1 MRVRILAKFYKKG
14 LFLQTATTNTTAF
27 LLEIL
32 TQELPAKPFL
42 KELPQILTKWQ
53 NALQNANITTSHT
66 QLFYTPRRIVL
77 YCEYFALFSN
87 EQIIES
93 FGAPINIAYDN
104 DGNLSKAG
112 LSFFAKNNLDPTRD
126 KDKVSKALKDGK
138 EVLYFKETLQ
148 GRATKELMQD
158 VVDNFLQSLHFGKS
172 MRWGDLASR
181 LSNFNGF
188 IRPIV
193 NICAFLGEAPLP
205 LCVFG
210 LESSAQTYPHRDFGY
225 NAIEVKNIGHYF
237 EILQKNCVILDQN
250 ERKAKILSQIE
261 AIKSAHHI
269 DIELDSELLE
279 EIVAITE
286 YPQSLLGYFEKEFLR
301 LPKEVIIT
309 SMKENQRYFALYKE
323 DSLFNGFIVV
333 SNSTSK
339 DTSLIIRGNE
349 KVLRARLSD
358 AMFFYENDLKRGL
371 NAQGLESVLFVEGLG
386 TLAQKSLREGKIAQV
401 LAQKFSVQLIESAT
415 QNTNYTNERLFM
427 LLQESVALAKADLL
441 SEMVGEFPELQGIM
455 GSYYAQSEGKDAL
468 LVKALREQYL
478 PNSEHSALPSNLF
491 SAIVALSYKLDN
503 ILSLFSINKIP
514 SGSKDPY
521 ALRRA
526 ALGVIKIILLYKLPF
541 NLSSDLRDISYA
553 LGFEKLNV
561 EQIADFFLDRLE
573 SHLELN
579 PSIFRASANAQSESG
594 AFERDILNLTTN
606 ANALNSVFEESTDKP
621 ALLST
626 FKRVANIC
634 KESSA
639 QDFSTPQQEFF
650 SLPQEQALFNAL
662 TQIQHT
668 QFESTKARVSAL
680 FGLKDILE
688 SFFDKVLIN
697 DKNPQIA
704 TNRKALVFS
713 VYREFLRVG
722 DIAQIAI

>member
-1 MRVRILAKFYKKG
+1 M
-14 LFLQTATTNTTAF
+14 QTATTNATAF

-77 YCEYFALFSN
+77 YCEDFALFSN

-93 FGAPINIAYDN
+93 FGAPLNIAYDN

-112 LSFFAKNNLDPTRD
+112 LSFFAKNNLDPIRD

-172 MRWGDLASR
+172 MRWGDLASKIP
-181 LSNFNGF
+181 NFDGF

-193 NICAFLGEAPLP
+193 SVCAFLGEAPLP

-286 YPQSLLGYFEKEFLR
+286 YPQSLLGYFEKEFLC

-339 DTSLIIRGNE
+339 DTSLIVKGNE

-401 LAQKFSVQLIESAT
+401 LVQKFSAQLIESVT
-415 QNTNYTNERLFM
+415 QNANYTNERLFT
-427 LLQESVALAKADLL
+427 LLQESITLAKADLL

-478 PNSEHSALPSNLF
+478 PNSEHSALPSSLF

-579 PSIFRASANAQSESG
+579 PSIFRASVNAQSESG

-639 QDFSTPQQEFF
+639 QDFSTSQKELF

-662 TQIQHT
+662 TQIQNT
-668 QFESTKARVSAL
+668 QFESTKARMSAL

>member
-1 MRVRILAKFYKKG
+1 MH
-14 LFLQTATTNTTAF
+14 TASHTAF
-27 LLEIL
+27 LLEIC

-42 KELPQILTKWQ
+42 KELPQILRKWQ
-53 NALQNANITTSHT
+53 NALQQANISVPHT

-77 YCEYFALFSN
+77 YCKDFPLSSN
-87 EQIIES
+87 EEIRES
-93 FGAPINIAYDN
+93 FGAPLNIAYES

-112 LSFFAKNNLDPTRD
+112 LSFFTKNNLDPTKD
-126 KDKVSKALKDGK
+126 KDKIGRALKDGK
-138 EVLYFKETLQ
+138 EVLYFKETLR
-148 GRATKELMQD
+148 GRMTKELMQG
-158 VVDNFLQSLHFGKS
+158 VVDEFLQSLHFGKS

-181 LSNFNGF
+181 LENFNGF

-193 NICAFLGEAPLP
+193 NICAFLGETPLP
-205 LCVFG
+205 MCVFG
-210 LESSAQTYPHRDFGY
+210 LNSCAQTYPHRDFGY
-225 NAIEVKNIGHYF
+225 NAIEVKSIAHYF
-237 EILQKNCVILDQN
+237 EILKESCVILDQN
-250 ERKAKILSQIE
+250 ERKAQILSQIE
-261 AIKSAHHI
+261 SIKSTHHI
-269 DIELDSELLE
+269 DVELDSELLE

-286 YPQSLLGYFEKEFLR
+286 HPQSLLGYFEKEFLR

-339 DTSLIIRGNE
+339 DTSLIVKGNE

-371 NAQGLESVLFVEGLG
+371 KAQGLESVLFVEGLG
-386 TLAQKSLREGKIAQV
+386 TLAQKSLRESKIAQV
-401 LAQKFSVQLIESAT
+401 LAQKFSTQLAQFTREFAT
-415 QNTNYTNERLFM
+415 QNTNYTNERLLE
-427 LLQESVALAKADLL
+427 LLRESISLAKADLL

-455 GSYYAQSEGKDAL
+455 GSYYAQSEGKDIL
-468 LVKALREQYL
+468 LVKALREQYF

-541 NLSSDLRDISYA
+541 NLSSDLRDISHA
-553 LGFEKLNV
+553 LGFENLNN
-561 EQIADFFLDRLE
+561 EQIADFFLERLE

-579 PSIFRASANAQSESG
+579 PSIFRASVNGKSESG
-594 AFERDILNLTTN
+594 AFERDILRLVAN
-606 ANALNSVFEESTDKP
+606 ANALNSVFKESTDKP
-621 ALLST
+621 SLLST

-634 KESSA
+634 KESST
-639 QDFSTPQQEFF
+639 QEFSTPQKELFTLHEEHTLF
-650 SLPQEQALFNAL
+650 EALS
-662 TQIQHT
+662 QIQNT
-668 QFESTKARVSAL
+668 QFESTKTRVSAL

-704 TNRKALVFS
+704 TNRKALIFN

>member
-1 MRVRILAKFYKKG
+1 M
-14 LFLQTATTNTTAF
+14 QTASNTTF

-53 NALQNANITTSHT
+53 NALQNANISAPRT

-77 YCEYFALFSN
+77 YCEDFPTFSN
-87 EQIIES
+87 EEIRES

-104 DGNLSKAG
+104 GGNLSKAG
-112 LSFFAKNNLDPTRD
+112 LSFFAKNNLDPT
-126 KDKVSKALKDGK
+126 KDKEKVNRALKDGK
-138 EVLYFKETLQ
+138 EVLYFKEILQ
-148 GRATKELMQD
+148 GRATKELMQG
-158 VVDNFLQSLHFGKS
+158 VVDEFLQTLHFGKS

-210 LESSAQTYPHRDFGY
+210 LNSCAQTYPHRDFGY
-225 NAIEVKNIGHYF
+225 NAIEVKSIAHYF
-237 EILQKNCVILDQN
+237 EILKESCVILDQN
-250 ERKAKILSQIE
+250 ERKAQILSQIE
-261 AIKSAHHI
+261 SIKSAHHI
-269 DIELDSELLE
+269 DVELDSELLE

-339 DTSLIIRGNE
+339 DISLIVKGNE

-371 NAQGLESVLFVEGLG
+371 KAQGLESVLFVEGLG
-386 TLAQKSLREGKIAQV
+386 TLAQKSLRERKIAQV
-401 LAQKFSVQLIESAT
+401 LAQKFSTQLMSEFSA
-415 QNTNYTNERLFM
+415 QNYTNKRLLE
-427 LLQESVALAKADLL
+427 LLAESSTLAKADLL

-455 GSYYAQSEGKDAL
+455 GSYYAQSEGKDIL

-491 SAIVALSYKLDN
+491 SAIVAQSYKLDN

-541 NLSSDLRDISYA
+541 NLSSDLRDISHA
-553 LGFEKLNV
+553 LGFENLNI
-561 EQIADFFLDRLE
+561 EQITDFFLERLE

-579 PSIFRASANAQSESG
+579 PSIFRASINARDESG
-594 AFERDILNLTTN
+594 AFERDILSLVTN

-621 ALLST
+621 SLLST

-639 QDFSTPQQEFF
+639 QEFSAPQKELFT
-650 SLPQEQALFNAL
+650 LPQENELFNAL
-662 TQIQHT
+662 IQIQST
-668 QFESTKARVSAL
+668 QFESTKARMSAL